1 MGAARARGRMGGRPK
16 QLNTQKVAMAK
27 QLYTD
32 KSNSIEDICST
43 LRISP
48 ATLYRYVKSA

>member
-1 MGAARARGRMGGRPK
+1 
-16 QLNTQKVAMAK
+16 MAK